1 MGVLDTLGTDQVFYY
16 FEEISK
22 IPHGSGNEAALA
34 EYLMNFARQHGLIAR
49 KDDANNVIIK
59 KPASKGYESA
69 SAVILQGHLDMVCE
83 KNADTIH
90 DFTKDAIP
98 LQIDGDFIT
107 AKGTTLGGDDGIAVA
122 YMMALLAHPTLEH
135 PALECVFTTDEETGM
150 EGVRALDTSD
160 LTGKYLLNLDSEE
173 EGKFLIS
180 SSGGRRLKI
189 SLAANRMPKPEQETG
204 FLLRISGLLGGHSG
218 SDIDLGRASANKLMG
233 RLLYALS
240 SANLPFSLVSVD
252 GGMFDNA
259 ICREANAVLTI
270 QPSDAEKAEQLLH
283 QLQKTMYAE
292 YRHTEKDILISW
304 EPLREEITNV
314 FTTETK
320 ENIISLLLLLPYGVE
335 SMSLAI
341 PNLVECSSNLGIVS
355 TKADEIIF
363 ENAVRSAV
371 DSRKEALCAKIE
383 RIAQLCHAKTE
394 SFGDY
399 PGWINKENSALLAL
413 LQATYQD
420 VTQKEPM
427 STAIHAGV
435 ECSLF
440 AVKMPDLDMISLGP
454 DLFDV
459 HTPQERLSISSTIR
473 VWEVLK
479 ETLRRMKPHQV

>member
-1 MGVLDTLGTDQVFYY
+1 MGVLDALGTDQVFYY

-34 EYLMNFARQHGLIAR
+34 DYLMDFAQQRGLSAR
-49 KDDANNVIIK
+49 KDTANNVIIK

-98 LQIDGDFIT
+98 LQIEGDFIT

-180 SSGGRRLKI
+180 SSGGRRVKV
-189 SLAANRMPKPEQETG
+189 SLAANRMPKPAAQTG

-218 SDIDLGRASANKLMG
+218 SDINLERANANKLMG
-233 RLLYALS
+233 RVLSALS
-240 SANLPFSLVSVD
+240 DLPYSLVSVD

-259 ICREANAVLTI
+259 ICREANAVLTM
-270 QPSDAEKAEQLLH
+270 QPSDAQKAEQLLA
-283 QLQKTMYAE
+283 QLQKTIYAE
-292 YRHTEKDILISW
+292 YRHAETDILITW

-314 FTTETK
+314 LTTETK

-341 PNLVECSSNLGIVS
+341 SNLVECSSNLGIVS
-355 TKADEIIF
+355 TKANEIIF

-383 RIAQLCHAKTE
+383 RIAALCHAKVE

-399 PGWINKENSALLAL
+399 PGWINKENSALLSL

-427 STAIHAGV
+427 PTAIHAGV

-473 VWEVLK
+473 VWDVLK